1 MRRLFFVAAVLASVI
16 ALAQSTFAVT
26 ETHTT
31 GTVACSALDAGSG
44 ASISNALGYSV
55 TVSTVREDGG
65 TQVFS
70 SGTYD
75 CCVYAPVTANN
86 TGGVTAYRW
95 VDCPAALDFSLSAC
109 ANKRDCVSGDFEPL
123 VGVGRVAYVPSSVA
137 VDGGTQVKSTITVR
151 KRQ

>member
-1 MRRLFFVAAVLASVI
+1 MKRFLFVVGLMAAGL
-16 ALAQSTFAVT
+16 ALAQTAFSVT

-31 GTVACSALDAGSG
+31 GTVTCTSLDAGAG
-44 ASISNALGYSV
+44 ASLSNALGYAV
-55 TVSTVREDGG
+55 TVSTVREDAG
-65 TQVFS
+65 TQVFH

-86 TGGVTAYRW
+86 SGVVTAYRW
-95 VDCPAALDFSLSAC
+95 VDCPSSLDFSLSAC
-109 ANKRDCVSGDFEPL
+109 ANKRDCTSGDFQPL

-151 KRQ
+151 RR